1 MFLYGHACVASSG
14 TSSPVVGRDGGAQPC
29 GVSRGITRCP
39 ALLSRN
45 RGEPPPEGK
54 ELRQPPRMSIEWHDH
69 TVNLHVEWE
78 VRGALVARIQRTS
91 RSRKAEAE
99 ARSSY
104 RPYWRN
110 FSRNTSS
117 QLIPLSEIEAFK
129 ALRMRQLIQQPDFVW
144 IGQDQ
149 TKTAITLD
157 TFVSRSKASG
167 SKPRTG
173 RRRRTSSN

>member
-14 TSSPVVGRDGGAQPC
+14 TSSPVVERGGGAQLKAE
-29 GVSRGITRCP
+29 SRGIAFSACWP
-39 ALLSRN
+39 GAKS
-45 RGEPPPEGK
+45 GEPPPEGK
-54 ELRQPPRMSIEWHDH
+54 TLRQPPGMSIEWHDH

-78 VRGALVARIQRTS
+78 VRGTLVARIQRTS

-129 ALRMRQLIQQPDFVW
+129 ALQMRQLIQQPDFVL

-149 TKTAITLD
+149 KRKAITLD
-157 TFVSRSKASG
+157 SFVSRSRGSG